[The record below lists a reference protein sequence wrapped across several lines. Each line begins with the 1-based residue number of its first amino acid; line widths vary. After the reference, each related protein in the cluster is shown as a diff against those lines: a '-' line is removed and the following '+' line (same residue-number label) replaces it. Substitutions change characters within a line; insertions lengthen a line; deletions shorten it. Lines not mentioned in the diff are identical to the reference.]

1 VVYSYYV
8 TFPYITEFGD
18 ELHNPTRIMVMSL
31 VPIPAAAWMFGS
43 ALIGLVGVKRKSN
56 SAL

>member
-8 TFPYITEFGD
+8 TLPYITEFGD
-18 ELHNPTRIMVMSL
+18 ELHNPNRIMVMSL
-31 VPIPAAAWMFGS
+31 VPIPAAWMFGS